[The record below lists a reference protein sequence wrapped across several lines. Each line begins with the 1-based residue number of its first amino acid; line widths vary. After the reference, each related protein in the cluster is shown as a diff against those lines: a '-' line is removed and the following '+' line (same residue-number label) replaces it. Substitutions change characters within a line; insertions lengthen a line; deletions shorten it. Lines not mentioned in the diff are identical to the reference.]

1 MDTVQKA
8 LWYVETHSCQALTL
22 EQVASAIQVSPYHLT
37 RAFAAV
43 MGTPLMRYVRRRRLS
58 EAARQLAAGATDI
71 MAVAIDHGYGSH
83 EAFSRAFKEEF
94 RVTPESVRLQGHHNN
109 LALTEPIAMSA
120 TPAPQLGSPRI
131 ETLSPKRLAGIVE
144 RYDCESTAGFP
155 KQWQRFASYLGHI
168 AKQIGR
174 DVYGVSYNFDDE
186 GKFDYLSG
194 AEVRDHTELP
204 FGLVQLDL
212 PEQKYAVFSYGGHVA
227 EIRAVLATIW
237 SEALPGSGCEAAQG
251 PTLEK
256 FGDQLDPATG
266 LGRFEIWI
274 AVQ

>member
-8 LWYVETHSCQALTL
+8 LWYVETHSRQSLTL
-22 EQVASAIQVSPYHLT
+22 ERVASAIQVSPYHLT

-58 EAARQLAAGATDI
+58 EAAKQLSVGATDI
-71 MAVAIDHGYGSH
+71 MAVAIDHGYSSH

-94 RVTPESVRLQGHHNN
+94 RVTPESVRSRGNFNN
-109 LALTEPIAMSA
+109 LALTEPIAMS
-120 TPAPQLGSPRI
+120 TTLAPQLEAPRI
-131 ETLSPKRLAGIVE
+131 ETLPRKRLAGIVD
-144 RYDCESTAGFP
+144 RYDFETATGLAN
-155 KQWQRFASYLGHI
+155 QWQRFAPYRGHI
-168 AKQIGR
+168 VKQIGHEM
-174 DVYGVSYNFDDE
+174 YGVSYNFDED

-194 AEVRDHTELP
+194 VEVNAHTGLP

-212 PEQKYAVFSYGGHVA
+212 PKQKYAVFRYGGHVA
-227 EIRAVLATIW
+227 EIRAVLAAIR
-237 SEALPGSGCEAAQG
+237 SEALTASGYKAAQG

-256 FGDQLDPATG
+256 FGDQLNPTTG
-266 LGRFEIWI
+266 MGRFEIWI

>member
-8 LWYVETHSCQALTL
+8 LWYVETHSRQSLTL
-22 EQVASAIQVSPYHLT
+22 ERVASAIQVSPYYLT

-58 EAARQLAAGATDI
+58 EAAKQLAVGATDI

-94 RVTPESVRLQGHHNN
+94 RVTPESVRLQGHHHN
-109 LALTEPIAMSA
+109 LALTEPIAMS
-120 TPAPQLGSPRI
+120 TPPPSQLGSPRI
-131 ETLSPKRLAGIVE
+131 ETLPPKRLAGIVE

-155 KQWQRFASYLGHI
+155 KQWQRFAPYLDLI

-174 DVYGVSYNFDDE
+174 NVYGVSYNFDEE

-194 AEVRDHTELP
+194 IEVRGRIELP
-204 FGLVQLDL
+204 FGLAQLDL
-212 PEQKYAVFSYGGHVA
+212 PEQKYAVFSYDGHVA

-237 SEALPGSGCEAAQG
+237 SEALPASGYEAAPG

-256 FGDQLDPATG
+256 FGDQLDPVTG
-266 LGRFEIWI
+266 LGRFEIRI